1 MQSYLLTIFGQAQS
15 NFNQQRYAWFIQ
27 YAYTWEK
34 DIKHISLNT
43 LACFIGIY
51 IVTINVKY
59 VPAEGS
65 IYTSN
70 ALKRI
75 QEQRFAKA
83 HEAATRTWTLTFTV
97 RYYGIER

>member
-1 MQSYLLTIFGQAQS
+1 LARRKAISTNRDMLDLFSTPTL
-15 NFNQQRYAWFIQ
+15 
-27 YAYTWEK
+27 EK
-34 DIKHISLNT
+34 KILNT

-83 HEAATRTWTLTFTV
+83 HEAVTRT
-97 RYYGIER
+97 